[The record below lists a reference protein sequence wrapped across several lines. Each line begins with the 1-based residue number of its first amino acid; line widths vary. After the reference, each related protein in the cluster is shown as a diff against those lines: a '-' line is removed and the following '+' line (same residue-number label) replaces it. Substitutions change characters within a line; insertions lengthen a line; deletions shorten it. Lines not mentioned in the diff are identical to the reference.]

1 MKVVLTNKEKREFF
15 HTALCNIGSTFAN
28 YGLLFDWMQ
37 IDYNKAKKQLV
48 APCYEDV
55 VLKMLQNGAKL
66 IVVDDE
72 NNEYTTNITLA
83 DIYKRIELVPIHHL
97 LDMANEQDDNVTADV
112 ILQICFFK
120 EIVFG

>member
-1 MKVVLTNKEKREFF
+1 MNKGTVKFF
-15 HTALCNIGSTFAN
+15 N
-28 YGLLFDWMQ
+28 D
-37 IDYNKAKKQLV
+37 
-48 APCYEDV
+48 
-55 VLKMLQNGAKL
+55 AKL